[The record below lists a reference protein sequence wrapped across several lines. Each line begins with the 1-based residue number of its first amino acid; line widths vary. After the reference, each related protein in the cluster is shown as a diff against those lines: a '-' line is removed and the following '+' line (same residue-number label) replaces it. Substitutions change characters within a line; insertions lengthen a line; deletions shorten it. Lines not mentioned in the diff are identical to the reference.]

1 MSKKLTFF
9 YLISFLSISLALSPR
24 ALAQQTLGGITG
36 TISDDSGA
44 VIPGATV
51 KVVGDQ
57 TNLTRT
63 MDTSDTGAYSIVNL
77 PIGNYT
83 ITFTHTGFV
92 TLTVPSIQVQA
103 NRTATVNGTLKVGKS
118 AQRSR
123 WREDPA
129 DERR

>member
-63 MDTSDTGAYSIVNL
+63 MDTSDTGFYLIPNL
-77 PIGNYT
+77 PIGSYT
-83 ITFTHTGFV
+83 ITVTHTGFE
-92 TLTVPSIQVQA
+92 TLTIPSI
-103 NRTATVNGTLKVGKS
+103 
-118 AQRSR
+118 
-123 WREDPA
+123 
-129 DERR
+129 